1 MPNKWIEHV
10 KKFAKENGLSYGC
23 AMSKPNLKDGYKPS
37 VKMSSKE
44 KKQIKVDAMNKTI
57 VSSLL
62 KRIKNM
68 TSDDRPLVLM
78 KYNAA
83 TPSIRDIIKEQ
94 YPKYYNKLFNK

>member
-1 MPNKWIEHV
+1 MPNMWIEHV

-23 AMSKPNLKDGYKPS
+23 AMSKPNLKDGYVPS
-37 VKMSSKE
+37 VKMTSKE
-44 KKQIKVDAMNKTI
+44 KKQKKVDDMNKTI

-68 TSDDRPLVLM
+68 TSEDRPLVLM

-83 TPSIRDIIKEQ
+83 SQPIRDTIKEQ

>member
-37 VKMSSKE
+37 VKMTSKE

-57 VSSLL
+57 VSSL
-62 KRIKNM
+62 
-68 TSDDRPLVLM
+68 
-78 KYNAA
+78 
-83 TPSIRDIIKEQ
+83 
-94 YPKYYNKLFNK
+94 

>member
-1 MPNKWIEHV
+1 MSNKWIEHV

-23 AMSKPNLKDGYKPS
+23 AMSNPRLKDGYVPS
-37 VKMSSKE
+37 VKMTSRE

-78 KYNAA
+78 KFNAA
-83 TPSIRDIIKEQ
+83 SQPIKDTIKEQ
-94 YPKYYNKLFNK
+94 YPKYFNKLFNK

>member
-23 AMSKPNLKDGYKPS
+23 AMSKPNLKDDYKPS
-37 VKMSSKE
+37 VKMTSKE
-44 KKQIKVDAMNKTI
+44 KKQKKVDDMNKTI

-68 TSDDRPLVLM
+68 TSEDRPLALM

-83 TPSIRDIIKEQ
+83 SQPIRDTIKEQ